1 MIKLVLISFLL
12 TGCANTS
19 VSYSYF
25 DYLRNYIYP
34 QSIDLDSAAK
44 EIDYSYIRASLGR
57 NEALLVLSESKEGIN
72 TWVGANG
79 EIIRTYNGL
88 IVETIGLDRN
98 FKILGTNGFNFL
110 SREKIINVNFSLDNP
125 DLVFGNLVLELEKI
139 DDYENGVKYF
149 YSRKSPSLGW
159 SDKDIYVFQNEKI
172 KYSEQRF
179 HPYSKKIKLEFFFK
193 YQKKGA

>member
-1 MIKLVLISFLL
+1 M
-12 TGCANTS
+12 
-19 VSYSYF
+19 
-25 DYLRNYIYP
+25 RNYIYP

-139 DDYENGVKYF
+139 DDYENGVKIF
-149 YSRKSPSLGW
+149 L
-159 SDKDIYVFQNEKI
+159 
-172 KYSEQRF
+172 
-179 HPYSKKIKLEFFFK
+179 
-193 YQKKGA
+193 

>member
-1 MIKLVLISFLL
+1 MIRLVLISFLL

-25 DYLRNYIYP
+25 DYLRSYFYP

-88 IVETIGLDRN
+88 IIETIGLDRN
-98 FKILGTNGFNFL
+98 LKIFRTNVFNFL
-110 SREKIINVNFSLDNP
+110 SKEKIINVKFSLDNP

-139 DDYENGVKYF
+139 DDYENGVKFF
-149 YSRKSPSLGW
+149 YSRRSPSIGW